1 VIKPWVFEFFPAP
14 REPSTTAD
22 PQSSAD
28 HFNWYLDLWPRA
40 DLLGYEGS
48 GDD

>member
-28 HFNWYLDLWPRA
+28 HVNWYLDLWPRA